1 MTNNATAT
9 YSGRSIITNKLKG
22 NGTEP
27 KFIGWG
33 GANAAPTITGSTN
46 SDVNL
51 FLPASEARA
60 TGTSVQ
66 ITTAQL
72 ADTYQVTGSI
82 TAAAI
87 KTISEAGLFDSGTNS
102 PTTTLAVSIASGTT
116 SISLGAQ
123 TGPTALNYYAQIGN
137 EVVLVTAGQTAAV
150 VTVVRAQLG
159 STASG
164 WPVGTSFTPGG
175 DGGAYQYG
183 PGLGGATASPW
194 PATLPGGGSMFA
206 HADFAGIAVSI
217 GDSINFTFKDQF
229 N

>member
-1 MTNNATAT
+1 MVNNATAT

-33 GANAAPTITGSTN
+33 QAPATMTGSAN

-51 FLPASEARA
+51 FVPSSEARA
-60 TGTSVQ
+60 SGSSSQVTGSGG
-66 ITTAQL
+66 QL

-82 TAAAI
+82 TAAAP
-87 KTISEAGLFDSGTNS
+87 KTITEAGLFDSGTNS

-116 SISLGAQ
+116 SISLDAQ
-123 TGPTALNYYAQIGN
+123 TGPTALNYYAQIGT
-137 EVVLVTAGQTAAV
+137 EVVLVTAGQSTAV

-159 STASG
+159 STASA
-164 WPVGTSFTPGG
+164 WPVGTSYTPGG
-175 DGGAYQYG
+175 DGGAYQFAT
-183 PGLGGATASPW
+183 LGGATASPW

-206 HADFAGIAVSI
+206 HADFAGIAVSTN
-217 GDSINFTFKDQF
+217 DSINFTFKDQF